1 MSSLF
6 IAGNGFD
13 IAHGIPTQY
22 SRFRS
27 FIIQKYPEAL
37 ELRDQVVYLEDFE
50 SNHDYWYAI
59 EAIANDDIIC
69 LPVTYCSTAGINIID
84 NLNALADLIMAHFAQ

>member
-37 ELRDQVVYLEDFE
+37 ELQDQVIYLEDFE
-50 SNHDYWYAI
+50 S
-59 EAIANDDIIC
+59 
-69 LPVTYCSTAGINIID
+69 ID
-84 NLNALADLIMAHFAQ
+84 PNEFAAEMV